1 MTTPS
6 LDDAWRHL
14 EAGDPHAVL
23 RELRALA
30 DDVPAAQV
38 APLVQRLAADS
49 GFDDLAEAAARLA
62 AAGAGAGAGAG
73 AAASTGAADPVTLYK
88 YGYACVERGVA
99 FLAAPALVEAL
110 RLATAEVREGEKTKR
125 GLFGRSKPRP
135 DNRLPILDELVS
147 ALEDEERHAD
157 AASALRG
164 HEPILRDWPERY
176 LLAYNALMAGDRI
189 TARATLDRLG
199 APDDRWRPAADRV
212 RRALGR
218 ADAVEAAALTAAPLS
233 HQDLRGWH
241 FALTGGLLA
250 TLSPYGFTA
259 GMTGRYAFLQDS
271 YGLCRHGLERL
282 RLILDAAGAR
292 PRSVSLLPGRADRA
306 LGLAAA
312 ELLGLPAQPYR
323 PGTEDTV
330 VIAYDLSDADGI
342 GPDTL
347 TALRTRSA
355 GEVLYEHA
363 TCWTDTPPVTADVS
377 GLLGQTVAPPWR
389 MLGEEPDGRPAEE
402 LAAEILAAD
411 PAQDDGDGET
421 PSDPDD
427 VPAAFARAV
436 RERWLHGQR
445 DRCRTSGPVPS
456 SRFR

>member
-6 LDDAWRHL
+6 LDEAWRHL
-14 EAGDPHAVL
+14 EAGDPQAVL

-30 DDVPAAQV
+30 EDVPAAQV
-38 APLVQRLAADS
+38 APLVQRLAAGS

-62 AAGAGAGAGAG
+62 TASGATAGSATGAGTPDAVA
-73 AAASTGAADPVTLYK
+73 LYK
-88 YGYACVERGVA
+88 YGYACVERGAA
-99 FLAAPALVEAL
+99 FLAAPALAEAL
-110 RLATAEVREGEKTKR
+110 RIATAEVREGEKTKR
-125 GLFGRSKPRP
+125 GLFSRSKPGP
-135 DNRLPILDELVS
+135 DNRLPILAELVS
-147 ALEDEERHAD
+147 ALEDEERHAE
-157 AASALRG
+157 AVTALQA
-164 HEPILRDWPERY
+164 HESVLRDWPERY
-176 LLAYNALMAGDRI
+176 LLAYNALMAGDRT
-189 TARATLDRLG
+189 TARTTLDRLS
-199 APDDRWRPAADRV
+199 APDDQWRPAADRV

-218 ADAVEAAALTAAPLS
+218 ADTVEAAASTTDPLNR
-233 HQDLRGWH
+233 QDLRGWH

-282 RLILDAAGAR
+282 RLILDAAGVR
-292 PRSVSLLPGRADRA
+292 PQSVSLLPGRADRA

-312 ELLGLPAQPYR
+312 ELLGLPARPYQ
-323 PGTEDTV
+323 PGTGDTV
-330 VIAYDLSDADGI
+330 VVAYDLSDVEGI
-342 GPDTL
+342 GPETL

-389 MLGEEPDGRPAEE
+389 MLGNEPDERPAEE
-402 LAAEILAAD
+402 LTAEILAAD
-411 PAQDDGDGET
+411 PAPDGGDGET
-421 PSDPDD
+421 PSDPDE
-427 VPAAFARAV
+427 ALTAFARAV
-436 RERWLHGQR
+436 RERWLDGPR

>member
-6 LDDAWRHL
+6 LDTAWHHL

-23 RELRALA
+23 RELRGLA

-38 APLVQRLAADS
+38 ASLVQRLAADS
-49 GFDDLAEAAARLA
+49 GFDDLADAAGRL
-62 AAGAGAGAGAG
+62 AAGAGG
-73 AAASTGAADPVTLYK
+73 PVALYK
-88 YGYACVERGVA
+88 YGYACVERGVSY
-99 FLAAPALVEAL
+99 LAAPALAEGLGLAAAEA
-110 RLATAEVREGEKTKR
+110 REGEKTKR

-135 DNRLPILDELVS
+135 DSRLPILSELAT
-147 ALEDEERHAD
+147 ALEDEERHAE
-157 AASALRG
+157 AAAVLRE
-164 HEPILRDWPERY
+164 HEPLLRDWPGRY
-176 LLAYNALMAGDRI
+176 LLAYNALMSGDRT
-189 TARATLDRLG
+189 TARATLDRLS
-199 APDDRWRPAADRV
+199 APDDQWRPAADRV
-212 RRALGR
+212 RRALDR
-218 ADAVEAAALTAAPLS
+218 ADAVEAGAGAGSAEVATLTPTPLS

-250 TLSPYGFTA
+250 TLSPYGFAA

-282 RLILDAAGAR
+282 RLVLDATGTR

-312 ELLGLPAQPYR
+312 ELFGLPAESYR
-323 PGTEDTV
+323 PGTGHTLV
-330 VIAYDLSDADGI
+330 VAYDLNDVDGI
-342 GPDTL
+342 GHETL
-347 TALRTRSA
+347 AALRERAT

-389 MLGEEPDGRPAEE
+389 MLGDEPDERPAEA
-402 LAAEILAAD
+402 LAAEIVAAD
-411 PAQDDGDGET
+411 PTQDEGDGDT
-421 PSDPDD
+421 PPDPDD
-427 VPAAFARAV
+427 ALTAFARVA
-436 RERWLHGQR
+436 REHWLNGPR
-445 DRCRTSGPVPS
+445 DRCRSSGPVPS